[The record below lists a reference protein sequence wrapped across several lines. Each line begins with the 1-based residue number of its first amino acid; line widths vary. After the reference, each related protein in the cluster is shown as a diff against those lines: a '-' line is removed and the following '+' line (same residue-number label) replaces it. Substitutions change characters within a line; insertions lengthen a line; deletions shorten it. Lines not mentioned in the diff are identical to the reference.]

1 MKYAPLLFLFFI
13 FASCADNSAKERANT
28 EELEIIASEFNRDGA
43 RMIDSETRIDAIEIK
58 GGNTIV
64 YKYTLV
70 NLQVKHVDTTE
81 FKQALKPGIISLIKL
96 SPPMKKL
103 RDRETHF
110 EYYYQDKDNKLI
122 YNFKIAPPDY
132 K

>member
-1 MKYAPLLFLFFI
+1 MKYSALFIILFV
-13 FASCADNSAKERANT
+13 FARCADNGANDGANT
-28 EELEIIASEFNRDGA
+28 EELETIASEFNRDGA

-96 SPPMKKL
+96 SPQMKKL

-110 EYYYQDKDNKLI
+110 EYYYQDKENKLI
-122 YNFKIAPPDY
+122 YNFKINPLDY
-132 K
+132 Q